1 MGRYI
6 ILKKG
11 KKIIKPN
18 TKEIGTL
25 YRKFNITNKCS
36 SNSRNNMYKINDI
49 YILICKDYKLKTFRK
64 YEEYDNS
71 IRPCII

>member
-1 MGRYI
+1 MKVRQIYNI
-6 ILKKG
+6 EKG
-11 KKIIKPN
+11 KKPN

-64 YEEYDNS
+64 YEDNS

>member
-11 KKIIKPN
+11 KEIIKPN

-49 YILICKDYKLKTFRK
+49 YIYLFLK
-64 YEEYDNS
+64 
-71 IRPCII
+71 IIS